1 VTRPFITSLL
11 AHIDGQA
18 SREVAL
24 QAYREVEEKHGVRIY
39 DDHDARVAPGAF
51 KPHMPI
57 SEERVRTLTR
67 SWEQFD
73 RALEPLGRGAE
84 RNLVIRTLGPFVSD
98 AGLWIAGSD
107 LADDHLFIFRSGEVG
122 SWTAE
127 QWDQHLAN
135 WASVTQYQGR
145 DDWTAERLVEQLR
158 KAPRYREWT
167 KLLRSLIAEARG
179 AVVRA

>member
-1 VTRPFITSLL
+1 MTRPFITSLL

>member
-1 VTRPFITSLL
+1 
-11 AHIDGQA
+11 
-18 SREVAL
+18 
-24 QAYREVEEKHGVRIY
+24 
-39 DDHDARVAPGAF
+39 
-51 KPHMPI
+51 MPI

-98 AGLWIAGSD
+98 AGLWVAGAD
-107 LADDHLFIFRSGEVG
+107 LADDHLFIFRSSEVG

-145 DDWTAERLVEQLR
+145 DDWTAERLVEWVR